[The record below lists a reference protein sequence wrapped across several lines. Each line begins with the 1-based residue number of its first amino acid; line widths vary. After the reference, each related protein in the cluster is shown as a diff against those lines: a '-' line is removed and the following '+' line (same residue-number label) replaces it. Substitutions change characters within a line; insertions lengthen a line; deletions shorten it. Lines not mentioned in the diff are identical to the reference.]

1 MGLTSLISRH
11 NVRASE
17 APIGHRVIVFTM
29 IAPPYVVTNNRV
41 KHIGPIG
48 HEPIIYEIDR
58 RALTLSALSPRRSW
72 LHRRL
77 ALV

>member
-29 IAPPYVVTNNRV
+29 IAP
-41 KHIGPIG
+41 
-48 HEPIIYEIDR
+48 
-58 RALTLSALSPRRSW
+58 LML
-72 LHRRL
+72 
-77 ALV
+77 